1 MRFRWKILILFLA
14 VALVPIVVISAN
26 SLLTLR
32 QFGNELISRSRQ
44 NRLNSFQQQM
54 QLSVNSYTAVLEA
67 DRKKIEM
74 ALLLQAR
81 EVEKCLAATAKPPAK
96 VYLAQDYN
104 AGENLPADITP
115 SPFHFRLRPNETT
128 EMLKLSY
135 THQVFK
141 LSNDANRGIY
151 EKDIGRLSTMTPRYR
166 EIYDRLQGL
175 IFWQYTVLGNGL
187 MSAYPGHNGI
197 PLPLDPRELPW
208 YRNAIQSA
216 EAPGHLPTSIRKPV
230 GW

>member
-44 NRLNSFQQQM
+44 NRINGFQQQI
-54 QLSVNSYTAVLEA
+54 QLLVNSYTAVLEA
-67 DRKKIEM
+67 DSKKIEM

-115 SPFHFRLRPNETT
+115 SRFHFRL
-128 EMLKLSY
+128 
-135 THQVFK
+135 
-141 LSNDANRGIY
+141 
-151 EKDIGRLSTMTPRYR
+151 
-166 EIYDRLQGL
+166 
-175 IFWQYTVLGNGL
+175 
-187 MSAYPGHNGI
+187 
-197 PLPLDPRELPW
+197 LPE
-208 YRNAIQSA
+208 RNHRDA
-216 EAPGHLPTSIRKPV
+216 EAVLYPPGV
-230 GW
+230 